1 MFASG
6 LIWSMETVSLLTA
19 RRSNIFSTTTQ
30 FSSND
35 IEITSTNS
43 QSRFAVISFC
53 QPDLS
58 FCTNLN
64 IEDILT
70 STNPGCVVT
79 SPWRSWPGSITETWR
94 RHLLWRWREVS
105 WGQVL
110 PNNKK
115 YYRRLISH
123 VLAFWKL
130 FLPALPVLHRQTIEL
145 QFVTFRF
152 SHNKE
157 VFVLRWNC
165 GNLLLMASL
174 HQIGL
179 AIGLNPSRDPQS
191 VMFPLYR

>member
-6 LIWSMETVSLLTA
+6 LIWPMETVSLLTA
-19 RRSNIFSTTTQ
+19 RRFNIFSTTTQ

-35 IEITSTNS
+35 IEIISTNS

-70 STNPGCVVT
+70 STNPGRVVT
-79 SPWRSWPGSITETWR
+79 SPWRTWPGSITETWR

-110 PNNKK
+110 LNNEKQ
-115 YYRRLISH
+115 ISLAPHFSCFGLLKAIPSCAPWAPQTNYIVAVCH
-123 VLAFWKL
+123 VQIF
-130 FLPALPVLHRQTIEL
+130 TI
-145 QFVTFRF
+145 
-152 SHNKE
+152 
-157 VFVLRWNC
+157 
-165 GNLLLMASL
+165 
-174 HQIGL
+174 
-179 AIGLNPSRDPQS
+179 
-191 VMFPLYR
+191 